1 MAVIDPER
9 EEAVVADTK
18 TRLEKPPLYKV
29 LLHNDDYTSLDFL
42 LFRLRTVFQ
51 LSEVDS
57 VRIMLQVHTQGV
69 GTAGVYTYEIAE
81 AKAAKVTSLAQE
93 YEYPLLAS
101 LEAE

>member
-1 MAVIDPER
+1 MAVVDPER

-29 LLHNDDYTSLDFL
+29 LLHNDDYTSMDFVV
-42 LFRLRTVFQ
+42 FILRTVFQ

-57 VRIMLQVHTQGV
+57 VRMMLQAHPQAV
-69 GTAGVYTYEIAE
+69 GTAGGCTYEIAE
-81 AKAAKVTSLAQE
+81 ATAATVTSLAQE